1 MASDR
6 DDRLPPWLLWSER
19 PFPDTNL
26 LLLPGRHPAMIDSG
40 LVGHADQTAER
51 ASAQLGQVELV
62 VNTHWHSDHV
72 GGNARMQSAGAG
84 IEGSLPD
91 SETVNRRDPGCCVAE
106 YLDQPVAAHTVDQAL
121 SDNDTLH
128 LGDTEWEVIATPG
141 HTQGHLCLWQPED
154 RILAV
159 GDALLDYDVGWVN
172 IALDGPRA
180 AATAL
185 ASLQRLPDLGPAL
198 VLPAH
203 GPLPAHPDAALQAA
217 FRRQTA
223 RRRPRRRRMVRR
235 PPRLRLRHDDL
246 RRHPRRRPRPV
257 PARPRLVHRRRPAAP
272 PLPRRPG
279 QRTRPLHD
287 KQQRHRH
294 HRRQGRRCSTAP
306 PWTSEP
312 STLKATRDGVVNRTV
327 PWTCTT

>member
-40 LVGHADQTAER
+40 FVGHADQTAER

-84 IEGSLPD
+84 IAASLPD
-91 SETVNRRDPGCCVAE
+91 SEAVNRRDPGCCVAE
-106 YLDQPVAAHTVDQAL
+106 YLDQPVAAYTVDQAL
-121 SDNDTLH
+121 SDDDTLH

-159 GDALLDYDVGWVN
+159 GDALS
-172 IALDGPRA
+172 P
-180 AATAL
+180 
-185 ASLQRLPDLGPAL
+185 
-198 VLPAH
+198 
-203 GPLPAHPDAALQAA
+203 
-217 FRRQTA
+217 
-223 RRRPRRRRMVRR
+223 
-235 PPRLRLRHDDL
+235 
-246 RRHPRRRPRPV
+246 
-257 PARPRLVHRRRPAAP
+257 
-272 PLPRRPG
+272 
-279 QRTRPLHD
+279 
-287 KQQRHRH
+287 
-294 HRRQGRRCSTAP
+294 
-306 PWTSEP
+306 
-312 STLKATRDGVVNRTV
+312 
-327 PWTCTT
+327 